1 MRLSILAVP
10 FRRFAI
16 EGPREFPGALTSTV
30 QRRDR
35 PHSALDVPHF
45 ARPLSVSRRSA
56 SVSSLPHSHPKR
68 VLSEYHTESG
78 PPSTVRSPHSSH
90 ARTTLLEEPFICQPP
105 LQLWQPTNKLA
116 HPRGEYNV
124 NPLRVDASSGSLT
137 LHKAQVQVYLNKTS
151 PYPLERR
158 AKSIRDLASC

>member
-45 ARPLSVSRRSA
+45 ARPLSVEAIGERELSAALAPEACAFRVPHRERSA
-56 SVSSLPHSHPKR
+56 KH
-68 VLSEYHTESG
+68 
-78 PPSTVRSPHSSH
+78 RSIS
-90 ARTTLLEEPFICQPP
+90 AL
-105 LQLWQPTNKLA
+105 LA
-116 HPRGEYNV
+116 HEDDPPRRTVHLPAPSSALETGQQIGTREASTTSTLFELTQALV
-124 NPLRVDASSGSLT
+124 HLRSIKRKFRFTLT
-137 LHKAQVQVYLNKTS
+137 RPPPILSKGG
-151 PYPLERR
+151 RR
-158 AKSIRDLASC
+158 VFS